1 MVGTAYSNFWNDS
14 YSLLV
19 AKPSARKRLHRF
31 ALNTRSMRKQKELML
46 TLNGAAA
53 GSAAADSYSRV
64 QHARANGYAGQG
76 AANGGGLVS
85 IETVTIVAANTAA
98 ADKTDIDTM
107 LTTEGKSQVATYP
120 TDASGNGGGGKLSHV
135 QS

>member
-53 GSAAADSYSRV
+53 GSAAAD
-64 QHARANGYAGQG
+64 
-76 AANGGGLVS
+76 
-85 IETVTIVAANTAA
+85 
-98 ADKTDIDTM
+98 KTDIDTM